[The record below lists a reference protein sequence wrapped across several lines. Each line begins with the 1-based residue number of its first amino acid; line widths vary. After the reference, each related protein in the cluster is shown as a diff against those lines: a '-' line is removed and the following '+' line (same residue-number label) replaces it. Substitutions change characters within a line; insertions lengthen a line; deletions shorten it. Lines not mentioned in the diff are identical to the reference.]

1 MALPRARSGGRWM
14 KDYVYVVR
22 SNPVPGR
29 DAEYNRW
36 YTERHLADVVA
47 VPGFVSAQRFKI
59 VDAQADGA
67 PEQGYMALY
76 TMRTDDPGKLLDELR
91 ELVETG
97 RMDMSDAF
105 SQEDC
110 ITILYE
116 AITPVMEVA
125 QGPERR
131 EAAGA

>member
-1 MALPRARSGGRWM
+1 M
-14 KDYVYVVR
+14 KDYTYVVR

-29 DAEYNRW
+29 DADYNRW

-59 VDAQADGA
+59 VDPKADGA
-67 PEQGYMALY
+67 PEQGYMAIY
-76 TMRTDDPGKLLDELR
+76 TMRTDDPAKLLSELQD
-91 ELVETG
+91 LVESG

-110 ITILYE
+110 VTILYE
-116 AITPVMEVA
+116 AITPVMLV
-125 QGPERR
+125 
-131 EAAGA
+131 GARA